1 MTRRLL
7 AAAAAVAFLAVAACD
22 GKKTTP
28 KGSPSPDSTD
38 PGPQFFVPAAYRP
51 AQTGDRSS
59 DPIMVPMAS
68 VVIVNKAD
76 VSSRVDG
83 TILWVGTP
91 FDAANSPALKDD
103 DKFTHPRDKKVYRRL
118 MPGDIVKK
126 DQIIALL
133 DDEQAFVEHRGAV
146 AKLKAAQEEAKA
158 YEETVKNLIK
168 IVEQEE
174 DGVRRNVVPPQEYY
188 SQLATKSRYEADLT
202 NRRGQIQIA
211 AVDVDKAKYVL
222 DKHVLRAPF
231 DGEVQQILKHEG
243 EGVKGQEPV
252 IVLHEFGRLRAIGN
266 LPKEY
271 INVVSG
277 GDDVT
282 IEVPR
287 DVAAGTTFDQHTTNK
302 PISAVAVAIVGGK
315 PVIVSAAE
323 DGWVYAWDRELKVL
337 GSWRQQAGVRS
348 LAVTRPG
355 VDPAYLLVGSMD
367 GTAKLYNL
375 GLPGASPREFD
386 GRHDGGVSAAAFSPD
401 GRYCVTADERN
412 IYMYE
417 VASGKRMYAFPAREH
432 FSPITALHFTPEC
445 RVVSAGKE
453 PSIRVW
459 NVGKDGAR
467 VEHRID
473 TRSGDVA
480 MPGVTDDG
488 SRLLLDADKSHLD
501 VIHLKD
507 LRKERPLVTAGE
519 SIRFNTFTAWSP
531 ELDKKPDN
539 RLVATTGGVEGVVQ
553 LWRAPT
559 EKSRG
564 AEVSRMVTRGS
575 AAATCAAFSPL
586 AENGFLV
593 VGTRKGDVHLWPLP
607 SDTDVREEL
616 NEKVTHVEQLIESS
630 GRTVNVLVN
639 FENKKTPANKY
650 LLRPGSAVTLVIQ
663 PNK

>member
-1 MTRRLL
+1 MSRRHL
-7 AAAAAVAFLAVAACD
+7 AAAAVACLAVTACD

-28 KGSPSPDSTD
+28 NGQKNIETTET
-38 PGPQFFVPAAYRP
+38 GPALFVPAEYRP
-51 AQTGDRSS
+51 AQTGDHSS
-59 DPIMVPMAS
+59 DPVMVPMAS
-68 VVIVNKAD
+68 VVIRDKAD

-91 FDAANSPALKDD
+91 FDAANSPALKDT
-103 DKFTHPRDKKVYRRL
+103 DKFTHPRDKTVYRRL

-126 DQIIALL
+126 DQVIGLL

-146 AKLKAAQEEAKA
+146 AKLKAAQDEAAA
-158 YEETVKNLIK
+158 YVETVKNLAK
-168 IVEQEE
+168 IVEQEAA
-174 DGVRRNVVPPQEYY
+174 GLRTGAVPQQEYY
-188 SQLATKSRYEADLT
+188 SQLATEARYRADLT
-202 NRRGQIQIA
+202 NRQGQVQIA
-211 AVDVDKAKYVL
+211 TVDVDKAKYVL
-222 DKHVLRAPF
+222 DKHTLRAPF
-231 DGEVQQILKHEG
+231 EGEVQQILKHEG

-252 IVLHEFGRLRAIGN
+252 IVLHEFGKLRAIGN

-271 INVVSG
+271 INVVSRD
-277 GDDVT
+277 DDVT
-282 IEVPR
+282 VEVVR

-302 PISAVAVAIVGGK
+302 PISAVVVGVVAGK

-323 DGWVYAWDRELKVL
+323 DGWVYAWDRELKVI
-337 GSWRQQAGVRS
+337 GSWRQSAGVRS

-355 VDPAYLLVGSMD
+355 VDPTLLLVGGLD

-375 GLPGASPREFD
+375 GLPGASPRELE

-401 GRYCVTADERN
+401 GLYCVTADERN

-417 VASGKRMYAFPAREH
+417 VRSGKRMYTFPAREH
-432 FSPITALHFTPEC
+432 YSPITALHFTPEC
-445 RVVSAGKE
+445 RVISAGKE

-459 NVGKDGAR
+459 IAGKEGAR

-519 SIRFNTFTAWSP
+519 SVRFNTFTAWSP

-559 EKSRG
+559 GQTRG

-593 VGTRKGDVHLWPLP
+593 VGTRKGDVHLWALP
-607 SDTDVREEL
+607 SDTDVKDEL
-616 NEKVTHVEQLIESS
+616 NAKVTHVEQLIESS
-630 GRTVNVLVN
+630 GRTVNVIVDFN
-639 FENKKTPANKY
+639 NKKTPTNKY
-650 LLRPGSAVTLVIQ
+650 LLRPGSAVTLVIRPQ
-663 PNK
+663 K